1 MAPTNADDSMN
12 AETQPTQH
20 VQEGDAT
27 ADGEEP
33 VVRVRNLEKRFSRAD
48 GTIVKAIDDVSIDI
62 MPGEFVV
69 LLGPSG
75 CGKTTLLRSIGGLE
89 FPDAG
94 RIEVRGE
101 QMFSSEHRL
110 NVPPE
115 RRHISMIF
123 QSYALWPHMTAFQN
137 VAYPLKAR
145 REPKQTIEDRVQHVL
160 ELVGIPELTGQHPG
174 QMSGGQQQRVALA
187 RAIVANDAIVLFD
200 EPLSNVDAKVREQ
213 LRLELL
219 SMQRELGFSALYVT
233 HDQLEAME
241 LAHRIA
247 VMNEGRIEQLGTP
260 REVYDHPVSRY
271 VANFIGRANEVV
283 GTVSAKS
290 SGVWAIETPL
300 GPISAG
306 AAAPGVAVGDEV
318 AAVFRPER
326 CHLSLDEPAGPN
338 RWRGLVEA
346 SLFVGP
352 HMEHVIRVGD
362 TIFQVTSDDDGELN
376 TGTEAWVSVS
386 PDNLRAVRTGD
397 AVADDG

>member
-1 MAPTNADDSMN
+1 MSAVEASAGNAPEAAVDS
-12 AETQPTQH
+12 AK
-20 VQEGDAT
+20 D
-27 ADGEEP
+27 EP
-33 VVRVRNLEKRFSRAD
+33 VVRVRHLHKRFSRAD
-48 GTIVKAIDDVSIDI
+48 GTVVRAIDDVSIDI
-62 MPGEFVV
+62 NPGEFVV

-101 QMFSSEHRL
+101 PMFSSEHRL

-115 RRHISMIF
+115 RRRISMIF

-145 REPKQTIEDRVQHVL
+145 KEPKQAIDERVRHVL
-160 ELVGIPELTGQHPG
+160 ELVGIPELVGQHPG

-219 SMQRELGFSALYVT
+219 SMQRELGFAALYVT

-247 VMNEGRIEQLGTP
+247 VMREGRIEQLGTP
-260 REVYDHPVSRY
+260 REVYDRPMSQY
-271 VANFIGRANEVV
+271 VANFIGRANEIMGSVAESDGDTWVV
-283 GTVSAKS
+283 D
-290 SGVWAIETPL
+290 TPL
-300 GPISAG
+300 GRVITG
-306 AAAPGVAVGDEV
+306 AAADGVGVGERA
-318 AAVFRPER
+318 AAVCRPER
-326 CHLSLDEPAGPN
+326 CRLSLEEPEGPN
-338 RWRGLVEA
+338 KWRGLVEA
-346 SLFVGP
+346 SLFVGA
-352 HMEHVIRVGD
+352 HMEHVVRIGD
-362 TIFQVTSDDDGELN
+362 ALFQVTSDDSEDLD
-376 TGTEAWVSVS
+376 TGTEVWVSVT
-386 PDNLRAVRTGD
+386 PANLRTVPEEAPRAGPELGD
-397 AVADDG
+397 PKIDNP